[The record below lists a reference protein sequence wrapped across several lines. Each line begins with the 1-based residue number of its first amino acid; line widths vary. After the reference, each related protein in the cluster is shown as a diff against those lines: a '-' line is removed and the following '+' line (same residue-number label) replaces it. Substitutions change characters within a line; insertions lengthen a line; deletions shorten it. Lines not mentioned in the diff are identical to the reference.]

1 MNINFEKARN
11 FMVENQLRPN
21 KIKEKSLLNLFKT
34 VPKEEFVP
42 DIFKSNCYFDKD
54 LNILNNRGYLKNLH
68 LAQIIDYANI
78 QDKDNVLH
86 IGGLTGYL
94 SLIISKLCKKMT
106 ILEEDTTIYENL
118 KKNVE
123 DFNIE
128 NIEILNTKLSEGC
141 VKNSPYDIIII
152 DCPLYYLN
160 NELIE
165 QVNPK
170 SGKLIYIEK
179 VKDNLSKAYK
189 ITRNDNFNSK
199 EYLFDV
205 FSNFSIDKLSEEFK
219 F

>member
-11 FMVENQLRPN
+11 LMVENQLRPN
-21 KIKEKSLLNLFKT
+21 KIKEKSLLNLFQT
-34 VPKEEFVP
+34 IPKEDFVP
-42 DIFKSNCYFDKD
+42 DTFKANCYFDKD
-54 LNILNNRGYLKNLH
+54 LNILENRGYLKNLH
-68 LAQIIDYANI
+68 LAQIINYANI
-78 QDKDNVLH
+78 QEKNNVLH

-94 SLIISKLCKKMT
+94 SLIISKLCKKIT
-106 ILEEDTTIYENL
+106 ILEEDKTIYENL
-118 KKNVE
+118 KKNIE

-128 NIEILNTKLSEGC
+128 NIEIINTKLSEGC
-141 VKNSPYDIIII
+141 AKNSPYDIIII

-170 SGKLIYIEK
+170 NGKLIYIEK

-189 ITRNDNFNSK
+189 ITRNDNFKSK

-205 FSNFSIDKLSEEFK
+205 FSNFSIDQLSEEFK

>member
-11 FMVENQLRPN
+11 LMVENQLRPN

-78 QDKDNVLH
+78 QDKNNVLH

-94 SLIISKLCKKMT
+94 SLIISKLCKKIT
-106 ILEEDTTIYENL
+106 IIEEDTTIYENL

-170 SGKLIYIEK
+170 NGKLIYIEK

>member
-11 FMVENQLRPN
+11 LMVENQLRPN
-21 KIKEKSLLNLFKT
+21 KIKEKSLLNLFQT
-34 VPKEEFVP
+34 IPKEDFVP
-42 DIFKSNCYFDKD
+42 DTFKANCYFDKD
-54 LNILNNRGYLKNLH
+54 LNILENRGYLKNLH
-68 LAQIIDYANI
+68 LAQIINYANI
-78 QDKDNVLH
+78 QEKNNVLH

-94 SLIISKLCKKMT
+94 SLIISKLCKKIT
-106 ILEEDTTIYENL
+106 ILEEDKTIYENL
-118 KKNVE
+118 NK
-123 DFNIE
+123 NIE
-128 NIEILNTKLSEGC
+128 QLKIDNITIIETSLNDGYS
-141 VKNSPYDIIII
+141 VNSPYDIIII

-170 SGKLIYIEK
+170 NGKLIYIEK

-189 ITRNDNFNSK
+189 ITRNDNFKSK

-205 FSNFSIDKLSEEFK
+205 FSNFSIDQLSEEFK

>member
-11 FMVENQLRPN
+11 LMVENQLRPN

-78 QDKDNVLH
+78 QDKNNVLH

-170 SGKLIYIEK
+170 NGKLIYIEK

-189 ITRNDNFNSK
+189 ITRNDNFKSK

-205 FSNFSIDKLSEEFK
+205 FSNFSIDQLSEEFK

>member
-11 FMVENQLRPN
+11 LMVENQLRPN
-21 KIKEKSLLNLFKT
+21 RIKEKSLLNLFKT
-34 VPKEEFVP
+34 VPKEVFVP
-42 DIFKSNCYFDKD
+42 DIFKANCYFDKD
-54 LNILNNRGYLKNLH
+54 LNILQNRGYLKNLH
-68 LAQIIDYANI
+68 LAQIIDCAKI
-78 QDKDNVLH
+78 QGKNNVLH

-94 SLIISKLCKKMT
+94 SLIISKLCKKIT
-106 ILEEDTTIYENL
+106 ILEEDKTIYENL
-118 KKNVE
+118 KKNIE

-141 VKNSPYDIIII
+141 LKNSPYDIIII

-160 NELIE
+160 NDLIE

-170 SGKLIYIEK
+170 NGKLIYIEK

-189 ITRNDNFNSK
+189 ITRNDNFSSK

-205 FSNFSIDKLSEEFK
+205 FSNFSIDQLSEEFK